1 MLEMEVVMASNLH
14 MIVQVSR
21 HTMKVVMLLN
31 FVDYVK
37 KMGVVNA

>member
-1 MLEMEVVMASNLH
+1 MEVVMASPLH
-14 MIVQVSR
+14 MIVQVLS
-21 HTMKVVMLLN
+21 HTMKVVILLN